1 MSGKFEAMTNTIE
14 GLKSLIT
21 KEAEIESQ
29 NPTTTEQSTTLRN

>member
-1 MSGKFEAMTNTIE
+1 MSGKIEAMTNTIE

-21 KEAEIESQ
+21 KEDRIETQ